1 LILNQ
6 FLPPDVLQKTLSK
19 ETFQDLDFILDVLD
33 ENKKIPIFK
42 NNELLGNIHHAVN
55 LDRYSKKSFRKSLL
69 SSAPDQIKNKY
80 FKKCKIK
87 KNVSNMT
94 KQELMNN
101 ISKVVNFDWGNN
113 EATKQFVTFF
123 NYPEYI
129 IPKNLIKNQVKEIV
143 YGGSKTK
150 NNFKPLDM
158 ILDYQSK
165 IVFKTLKEL
174 EFPNVRLLIQMPT
187 GTGKTRTAMEI
198 LAHIMNRKKGQQIV
212 WLTDSSE
219 LLTQAA
225 DAFIK
230 NWTHV
235 GKYPIELYRIWG
247 SGEIP
252 KIKKENSII
261 FAGYDKLNNLLK
273 KSKTILSP
281 DLVILDEA
289 HRILARTYKHALDS
303 IRASGDDVQV
313 IGLTATPGRGLD
325 EEQNNL
331 LVETFRNRII
341 SIELDNP
348 KDVEMYEDNIVEYLE
363 DNGVLS
369 KAILEPIETELEYDV
384 SEEEWIKLSA
394 LYVDENNEYT
404 ADFLKKMAN
413 DNRRNILIIE
423 KLKEYAENGKKVLY
437 FSVNLEQSVLIFAAL
452 LRLGINVVHISGKT
466 DKEFRS
472 QVIEKFKDSDE
483 IQVICNYNIFSTGF
497 DVPELD
503 VVFIGRPINS
513 PVLFNQIVG
522 RGTRGKVMGGEETFR
537 LVQVI
542 DKITAGDKKFNPYRH
557 YSFWDK
563 NWESNN

>member
-6 FLPPDVLQKTLSK
+6 FLPPEILQKTLTK

-33 ENKKIPIFK
+33 KDKKIPIFK
-42 NNELLGNIHHAVN
+42 NNELLGNIHHAIN
-55 LDRYSKKSFRKSLL
+55 LDRYSKKSFRKILVSF
-69 SSAPDQIKNKY
+69 APDQIKNKY
-80 FKKCKIK
+80 FKLFGIK
-87 KNVSNMT
+87 KNVSSMT
-94 KQELMNN
+94 KKELMNN
-101 ISKVVNFDWGNN
+101 ISKTSNFNWGNN
-113 EATKQFVTFF
+113 EETKKFVSFF

-129 IPKNLIKNQVKEIV
+129 IPKNSTKNKVKEII
-143 YGGSKTK
+143 YGGIETK
-150 NNFKPLDM
+150 NNFKPLDL

-165 IVFKTLKEL
+165 IVFKTLREL

-198 LAHIMNRKKGQQIV
+198 LAHVLNKKKGQQIV

-225 DAFIK
+225 DAFKK
-230 NWTHV
+230 NWVHV

-247 SGEIP
+247 KGEIP
-252 KIKKENSII
+252 KIKNENTII
-261 FAGYDKLNNLLK
+261 FAGYDKLNSLLK

-289 HRILARTYKHALDS
+289 HRILAPTYKHALNT

-341 SIELDNP
+341 SIELDNS
-348 KDVEMYEDNIVEYLE
+348 KDIESYEDNIVEYLE
-363 DNGVLS
+363 DYGVLS
-369 KAILEPIETELEYDV
+369 KAIPEPLETDLEYDI
-384 SEEEWIKLSA
+384 SEEEWRKLSA
-394 LYVDENNEYT
+394 LYVDDDNEYT
-404 ADFLKKMAN
+404 PKFLKKMAN
-413 DNRRNILIIE
+413 DNKRNILIIE
-423 KLKEYAENGKKVLY
+423 KLKEYAENGKKILY
-437 FSVNLEQSVLIFAAL
+437 FSVDLEQSVLIFAAL
-452 LRLGINVVHISGKT
+452 LKLGINVVHISGKT

-472 QVIEKFKDSDE
+472 QVIEKFKDSNK
-483 IQVICNYNIFSTGF
+483 IQIICNYNIFSTGF
-497 DVPELD
+497 DVPKLD
-503 VVFIGRPINS
+503 VVFIGRPVNS

-522 RGTRGKVMGGEETFR
+522 RGTRGKVMGGENTFR

-542 DKITAGDKKFNPYRH
+542 DKITTGDKKFDPYRH

-563 NWESNN
+563 NWKLEK